1 MIKFKYYKGFTLLEI
16 LLVIAI
22 LGILALMILVAI
34 RPNMQLSQV
43 TNARRNADINTIY
56 SALEQYFSDNL
67 KYPAGLTTEKQD
79 ICNGSTV
86 INNCVDLSSL
96 VPIYLVAI
104 PVDPSGE
111 AYQVYINPDNNKIG
125 IEAGNNEL
133 GQIIAINP
141 ISTSPTTTPITTPT
155 PAPGPTPTP
164 APGPTPTPA
173 PGPTPTPTPGPTT
186 TPEELIQA
194 EIAAGTLVPTGT
206 QQLKYERLVYKNN
219 AGTQTYID
227 KATTTR
233 TCPSGYIAVPGNS
246 MYGTSEFCVM
256 KYEAKTGSSTVA
268 ATTQAAGLPPG
279 WVDQNTARTAC
290 GLNGAGYGLITNAEY
305 MTIARNIEAQLSN
318 WTTGTAASTAVGIGG
333 LYRGHS
339 SIWRY
344 GPQLEAGLDSDGY
357 IGTGRSGFDIE
368 RRTHTLSNGQI
379 VWDLSGNLWELLN
392 DTILRVNQP
401 NNNSGSFWQEW
412 TVFNTGGSYG
422 GLSYDLTR
430 PSNSSWSSGQNM
442 GRYLMYESASASNVS
457 QPLLRGGHYPESS
470 NGGIFTL
477 GDMPGYGY
485 DRVGFRCVLR

>member
-1 MIKFKYYKGFTLLEI
+1 MNIRIQKGFTLLEI

-34 RPNMQLSQV
+34 RPNRQLSQV

-67 KYPAGLTTEKQD
+67 QYPAGLTTEKQD

-141 ISTSPTTTPITTPT
+141 ISTSPTTTPTPT
-155 PAPGPTPTP
+155 PGPT
-164 APGPTPTPA
+164 
-173 PGPTPTPTPGPTT
+173 PTPTPTPGPTS

-206 QQLKYERLVYKNN
+206 QQLKYERLVYTNN

-268 ATTQAAGLPPG
+268 ATTQAAGLPLG

-333 LYRGHS
+333 IYRGYS

-344 GPQLEAGLDSDGY
+344 GPQIAATTDDNDGY
-357 IGTGRSGFDIE
+357 FGTGLSGFAIE
-368 RRTHTLSNGQI
+368 RRTHALSNGQVI
-379 VWDLSGNLWELLN
+379 WDLSGNLWELLN
-392 DTILRVNQP
+392 DTILRVDQP

-422 GLSYDLTR
+422 VLSYDLTR
-430 PSNSSWSSGQNM
+430 PSNSNWDSNQSM
-442 GRYLMYESASASNVS
+442 GRYLMYDSASASNVS
-457 QPLLRGGHYPESS
+457 QPLLRGGHYPEQS
-470 NGGIFTL
+470 NAGIFAL